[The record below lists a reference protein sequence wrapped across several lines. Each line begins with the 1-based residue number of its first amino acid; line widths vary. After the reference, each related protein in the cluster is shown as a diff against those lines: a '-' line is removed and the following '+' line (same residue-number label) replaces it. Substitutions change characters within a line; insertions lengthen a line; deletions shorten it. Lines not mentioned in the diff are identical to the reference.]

1 MSKIFHVN
9 KYDVKIYCRL
19 FKSDK
24 KMDEPLLI
32 VSGISHK
39 YIVERGW
46 VYDGRYAE
54 SYIRRDEGS

>member
-9 KYDVKIYCRL
+9 KYEVTIYWCL

-39 YIVERGW
+39 YIRV
-46 VYDGRYAE
+46 VSE
-54 SYIRRDEGS
+54 SRR